1 MTNIATSAKRLWL
14 RRQYAL
20 CVAGGGTAFAT
31 LELAL
36 QAEAF
41 KRLDAIAGGLVASTS
56 ARDRSV
62 AFSNSTHGST
72 TEDFA
77 TLGGEMLDLYEVVV
91 ASLTTAL
98 GSAPTDDETLA
109 EMLARL
115 KPITETTNDYT
126 QAVRV
131 WRGAA

>member
-1 MTNIATSAKRLWL
+1 MLYSRMTNIATNVKRLWL

-20 CVAGGGTAFAT
+20 TTAGGGSTFAT

-41 KRLDAIAGGLVASTS
+41 KRLDAVGGGLVASTS

-62 AFSNSTHGST
+62 AFSNSNHGAT
-72 TEDFA
+72 TQDFA
-77 TLGGEMLDLYEVVV
+77 ELGGEMLDLYETVY
-91 ASLTTAL
+91 ASLGGT
-98 GSAPTDDETLA
+98 PTDAAILA
-109 EMLARL
+109 EMLYRL
-115 KPITETTNDYT
+115 RPITETTNDYSGL
-126 QAVRV
+126 RI